1 MHVATTWSSQEEPH
15 HPRPYRQHE
24 IRRKNDWRFWIRMGG
39 TGVRRPLDAPG
50 KTASSYFLGTF
61 CDDKFSLEFDSDLK
75 CSQMAGV
82 VVEVGSNPVERIQ
95 LNDSFVSQILMHLEE
110 GGHRTCSHR
119 WLGNNLLIWSD

>member
-1 MHVATTWSSQEEPH
+1 
-15 HPRPYRQHE
+15 
-24 IRRKNDWRFWIRMGG
+24 MGG
-39 TGVRRPLDAPG
+39 KGVWRPLDAPG

-95 LNDSFVSQILMHLEE
+95 LDDSFVSQILMHLEE
-110 GGHRTCSHR
+110 GGQRTCSHR
-119 WLGNNLLIWSD
+119 